1 MRIPRLM
8 VPVTLTLVIGLMP
21 LTPAAAQDAD
31 EVLVGSWEG
40 SIDTGAAQLLI
51 VFNITRGEDGALT
64 ATMDSPSQGTFGIPI
79 DDVSL
84 DVNAVSL
91 AIAAIGGGYTGTLS
105 EDGASIEGTWSQG
118 GASLPLNVTKS
129 EGGAASA
136 APDRPQEP
144 ELPLPYPSEEVSI
157 ANPEAGVVLAGTLT
171 IPEGEGPFPGVVLV
185 SGSGPQDR
193 DEALMGHRPF
203 YILSDHLTRQ
213 GIAVLRYDDRGVA
226 KSTGSFGTAT
236 SEDFTSDALAAV
248 SFLRSHAMVDADAV
262 GIAGHS
268 EGGLI
273 APMAAARSDDVAFIV
288 MLAGPGITGAEI
300 LVLQGQLIARAMG
313 TPEEMIALNTR
324 TQSRMIETVISE
336 QDPEAAADKLRTIL
350 TDAIATLPA
359 DAQETAGQNI
369 ENEIA
374 QLNSPWF
381 RYFLQHDPRP
391 TLEMVTVPVL
401 ALNGEKDLQVPW
413 QENLEA
419 VESALATAGNGDV
432 TIKML
437 PGLNHLFQT
446 ADLGT
451 PAEYMQITETMS
463 PVALEAV
470 SSWILE
476 RFGTGR

>member
-1 MRIPRLM
+1 M
-8 VPVTLTLVIGLMP
+8 
-21 LTPAAAQDAD
+21 
-31 EVLVGSWEG
+31 W
-40 SIDTGAAQLLI
+40 
-51 VFNITRGEDGALT
+51 
-64 ATMDSPSQGTFGIPI
+64 PS
-79 DDVSL
+79 
-84 DVNAVSL
+84 
-91 AIAAIGGGYTGTLS
+91 
-105 EDGASIEGTWSQG
+105 
-118 GASLPLNVTKS
+118 
-129 EGGAASA
+129 
-136 APDRPQEP
+136 
-144 ELPLPYPSEEVSI
+144 
-157 ANPEAGVVLAGTLT
+157 
-171 IPEGEGPFPGVVLV
+171 
-185 SGSGPQDR
+185 
-193 DEALMGHRPF
+193 
-203 YILSDHLTRQ
+203 
-213 GIAVLRYDDRGVA
+213 
-226 KSTGSFGTAT
+226 
-236 SEDFTSDALAAV
+236 
-248 SFLRSHAMVDADAV
+248 
-262 GIAGHS
+262 
-268 EGGLI
+268 
-273 APMAAARSDDVAFIV
+273 FIV

-336 QDPEAAADKLRTIL
+336 QDPEVAADKLRTLL

-359 DAQETAGQNI
+359 DAQEIAEQNI
-369 ENEIA
+369 ENEIT

-476 RFGTGR
+476 RFGHGR